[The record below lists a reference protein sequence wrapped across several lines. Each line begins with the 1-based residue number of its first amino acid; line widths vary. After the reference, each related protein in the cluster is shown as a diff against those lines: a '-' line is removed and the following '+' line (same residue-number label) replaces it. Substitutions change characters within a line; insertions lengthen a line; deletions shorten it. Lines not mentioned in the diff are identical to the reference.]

1 MSMIILCI
9 GSYAQTPYWVDRSEL
24 NLYSIEELCFYIRE
38 NVVLIDKDF
47 MDIRLT
53 EWVEQECGLPELGQE
68 LLSCI
73 RQKASL
79 TVFINT
85 ILRAIR
91 YCTEEEI
98 KEINRQLLE
107 NADMNNWEKRKNRI
121 DFYYKNGKYAVA
133 LREYEVLRNEL
144 GKEDMKLAARISYNI
159 GTIYAHLFI
168 FDMAAESFLRAYK
181 EDENEERFFAYLA
194 AKRMLLSDKDYID
207 FVAQEISHYDIS
219 LQLEKTIENLNL
231 LWEESEEKHM
241 LDELQEWRKS
251 QRVKEYYDAIEQLTN
266 QQKDKYRENM
276 LNSRQ

>member
-1 MSMIILCI
+1 MSRIILCI
-9 GSYAQTPYWVDRSEL
+9 GSYAQTPYWVERSEL
-24 NLYSIEELCFYIRE
+24 NLYSVEELCYYIRE
-38 NVVLIDKDF
+38 NIVLIDKDL

-53 EWVEQECGLPELGQE
+53 EWIEQECRLPELGQE

-73 RQKASL
+73 RQRASL
-79 TVFINT
+79 TVFINI
-85 ILRAIR
+85 ILRTIH

-133 LREYEVLRNEL
+133 LREYEILRNEL

-159 GTIYAHLFI
+159 GTIYAHLFT
-168 FDMAAESFLRAYK
+168 FDMAAESYLRAYK

-194 AKRMLLSDKDYID
+194 AKRMLLSDKEYID

-219 LQLEKTIENLNL
+219 LQLEKTIEKLNL

>member
-1 MSMIILCI
+1 MSKLILCI
-9 GSYAQTPYWVDRSEL
+9 GSYAKTPYWVDRSEL
-24 NLYSIEELCFYIRE
+24 NLYSVEELCFYIRE

-47 MDIRLT
+47 MDIRLS
-53 EWVEQECGLPELGQE
+53 EWIEQECGLPKLGQE
-68 LLSCI
+68 LMSCI

-79 TVFINT
+79 TVFINAILKT
-85 ILRAIR
+85 IN

-98 KEINRQLLE
+98 KEIDRQLLE

-133 LREYEVLRNEL
+133 LREYEILRNEL

-168 FDMAAESFLRAYK
+168 FDMAAESYLRSFK
-181 EDENEERFFAYLA
+181 EEESEERFFAYLA

-207 FVAQEISHYDIS
+207 FVAQELSHYDIS
-219 LQLEKTIENLNL
+219 LQLEKTIENLNN

-241 LDELQEWRKS
+241 LDELQEWRKD

-276 LNSRQ
+276 LNSR